1 MSHLPCM
8 PVLSLSSFVDAP
20 KARGVQK
27 TRQKTRRAA
36 QGGDALL
43 GHRICRRCA
52 RRALEHLKHTL
63 KIHKELPPP
72 AGVQKTRRT
81 AQCRD
86 TIAICKHIGSA
97 RVARSPRV
105 HAHAACYLCYLHH
118 CCTILNTSVHE

>member
-86 TIAICKHIGSA
+86 TMA
-97 RVARSPRV
+97 
-105 HAHAACYLCYLHH
+105 
-118 CCTILNTSVHE
+118 NT